1 MQDGKA
7 TFFKEIGEFYRF
19 FKTNKSERDI
29 VFYAETAGDYSFFEG
44 IITDL
49 VKKYGM
55 KICYVTSDRNDPML
69 SGSNP
74 KIKTFY
80 INHML
85 GFFTLL
91 LDSKMLIMTMPDL
104 NLFHIKRSIRGTN
117 HVYLFHNIGSS
128 FHVIRYGALFHYDTI
143 LCVGPHHI
151 EEIRKQEEL
160 YKLPKKELVKFGY
173 YRLDKVHLQ
182 YRAHKHEKEYEKC
195 KAKILI
201 APGWGKWE
209 KRDSLLDV
217 CGSRLIRNL
226 LEANYEV
233 VLRPHPMTRKK
244 YPEFL
249 DSLYNEFKSYENFK
263 HEENIASMET
273 FFSSDVM
280 ISDWSGV
287 VYEYAFGTEKP
298 VLFIDVPIKINNQN
312 YKDLGIEPVDIKLRG
327 RIGMVFDL
335 QNIGNVDSA
344 VDELIKNRDKHKDE
358 IIKARSEFVYN
369 FGNSS
374 EAGAKYI
381 YNFCKDNKDA

>member
-1 MQDGKA
+1 MGDSL
-7 TFFKEIGEFYRF
+7 FFREIGEFYRF
-19 FKTNKSERDI
+19 FRTYKSDRDI

-44 IITDL
+44 IIGQLTKNYDAK
-49 VKKYGM
+49 V
-55 KICYVTSDRNDPML
+55 CYVTSDRNDPML
-69 SGSNP
+69 FKDTQNL
-74 KIKTFY
+74 KCFY

-85 GFFTLL
+85 GFFTSLL
-91 LDSKMLIMTMPDL
+91 NSKMLIMTMPDL
-104 NLFHIKRSIRGTN
+104 NLFHIKKSVRGTN

-143 LCVGPHHI
+143 FCVGPHHI

-160 YKLPKKELVKFGY
+160 YKLPKKSLVKFGY
-173 YRLDKVHLQ
+173 YRLDKVHSQ
-182 YRAHKHEKEYEKC
+182 YRSYRHEKEKGKY
-195 KAKILI
+195 KAKILV
-201 APGWGKWE
+201 APGWGEWE
-209 KRDSLLDV
+209 KRQSLLDV
-217 CGSRLIRNL
+217 CGRDMIRRL

-233 VLRPHPMTRKK
+233 ILRPHPMTRRK

-249 DSLYNEFKSYENFK
+249 DSLYNEFKRYENFK

-298 VLFIDVPIKINNQN
+298 VLFIGVPIKINNQN

-327 RIGMVFDL
+327 RIGMVFDP
-335 QNIGNVDSA
+335 QNIDNVDSA
-344 VDELIKNRDKHKDE
+344 VDELIKNREKYKDE
-358 IIKARSEFVYN
+358 IIKARSEFAYN

-381 YNFCKDNKDA
+381 YDFCKDNKDA

>member
-1 MQDGKA
+1 MSSSL
-7 TFFKEIGEFYRF
+7 FFKEIREFYRF

-44 IITDL
+44 MINQLIS
-49 VKKYGM
+49 KYNA
-55 KICYVTSDRNDPML
+55 KICYVTSDQSDPML
-69 SGSNP
+69 SKDTPNL
-74 KIKTFY
+74 KCFY

-91 LDSKMLIMTMPDL
+91 LNSKMLIMTLPDL
-104 NLFHIKRSIRGTN
+104 NLFHIKKSVRGAN

-143 LCVGPHHI
+143 FCAGPHHI

-160 YKLPKKELVKFGY
+160 YNLPKKELVKFGY
-173 YRLDKVHLQ
+173 CRLDKVHSQ
-182 YRAHKHEKEYEKC
+182 YRDYKHEKENRKY
-195 KAKILI
+195 KAKVLI

-217 CGSRLIRNL
+217 CGSKLIRNL

-244 YPEFL
+244 YPKFL
-249 DSLYNEFKSYENFK
+249 DSLYNEFKSYGNFK
-263 HEENIASMET
+263 HEENIASMGT

-298 VLFIDVPIKINNQN
+298 VLFIDVPIKINNPR
-312 YKDLGIEPVDIKLRG
+312 YKDLGIEPVDIKLRS
-327 RIGMVFDL
+327 RVGMIFDPKG
-335 QNIGNVDSA
+335 IDEVGSA
-344 VDELIKNRDKHKDE
+344 VDELIKNKDKYKDE
-358 IIKARSEFVYN
+358 IIKARSEFTYN

-374 EAGAKYI
+374 EIGAKYI
-381 YNFCKDNKDA
+381 YDFCKDNKEK